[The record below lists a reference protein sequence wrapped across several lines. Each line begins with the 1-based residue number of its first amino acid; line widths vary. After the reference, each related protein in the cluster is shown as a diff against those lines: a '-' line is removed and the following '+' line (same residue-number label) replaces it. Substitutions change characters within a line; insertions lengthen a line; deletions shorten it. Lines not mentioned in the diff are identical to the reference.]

1 MNYTSAIR
9 QFIYR
14 STTLRYV
21 YVVYALIIFLLLF
34 LGLFPFF
41 LLLALFGA
49 AGRRGVWY
57 LIKAWSYIWLFLIGM
72 PVHRIY
78 GQKPDPKQAC
88 IVVANHISYLD
99 TAMIF
104 RVMPFMV
111 RPLARHDFARIPLF
125 GFLYRL
131 YAVLVDR
138 QSRKSKARSLRRL
151 KQVLEQECSV
161 FIFPEG
167 SFNQTGRPLA
177 PFYNG
182 AFKLAI
188 ETGVPVL
195 PLVFPDTNK
204 RWHYRSF
211 WAWSIGRSRAIFL
224 PAIPTTGLKPSDAE
238 ALKQRCRLA
247 MERLILKCG

>member
-1 MNYTSAIR
+1 
-9 QFIYR
+9 
-14 STTLRYV
+14 
-21 YVVYALIIFLLLF
+21 
-34 LGLFPFF
+34 
-41 LLLALFGA
+41 
-49 AGRRGVWY
+49 
-57 LIKAWSYIWLFLIGM
+57 
-72 PVHRIY
+72 
-78 GQKPDPKQAC
+78 

-138 QSRKSKARSLRRL
+138 ESSRSKARSLRML
-151 KQVLEQECSV
+151 KRILKQECSI

-167 SFNQTGRPLA
+167 SFNETEQPLA
-177 PFYNG
+177 TFYNG

-188 ETGVPVL
+188 ETGVPIL
-195 PLVFPDTNK
+195 PVVFPDTHK

-211 WAWSIGRSRAIFL
+211 WAWTTGASRAVFL
-224 PAIPTTGLKPSDAE
+224 PEIPTSGLDVSDTAVI
-238 ALKQRCRLA
+238 KQHCKAA
-247 MERLILKCG
+247 ME